1 MIVLV
6 RVTWRSERRKI
17 SLSKKY
23 FREQRDKFSVVSLY
37 VKFSNVLVIGRPL
50 EDGQPRVVDPA
61 LTPLSRLE
69 DVLAVQLGRHVCRF
83 LFLWKRSDEPLY
95 INLKGG

>member
-1 MIVLV
+1 MTHGSTELPA
-6 RVTWRSERRKI
+6 SAA
-17 SLSKKY
+17 LLLLL
-23 FREQRDKFSVVSLY
+23 SVVSLY